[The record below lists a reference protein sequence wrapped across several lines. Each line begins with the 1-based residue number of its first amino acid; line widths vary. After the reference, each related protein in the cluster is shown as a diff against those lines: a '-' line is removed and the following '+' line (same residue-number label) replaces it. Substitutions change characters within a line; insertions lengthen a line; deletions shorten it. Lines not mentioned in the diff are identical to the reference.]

1 MKKTIVISLG
11 GSLIVPEKQDP
22 EFLDRFKHMLRK
34 FYKTHKFVIVCG
46 GGTIARRY
54 IETLKVEHKSKYELS
69 QAGIRAT
76 RMNAEFIMQLFG
88 KKEAN
93 NKLPLDMD
101 DVKDNLR
108 KNHVVICGALRFTE
122 RATSDTTAAKLANYL
137 KTQFVNITNVKGLFT
152 SDPSKNKNAKFIPK
166 ISWEE
171 FEKKALAIKHTPGQH
186 FVLDQE
192 ASILINKHKIPT
204 YIIGKDLKNLEKVLK
219 SKRFIGTL
227 IKG

>member
-1 MKKTIVISLG
+1 MKKTIVMSLG

-22 EFLDRFKHMLRK
+22 EFLDKFKHILRK
-34 FYKTHKFVIVCG
+34 FYKTHRFAIVCG

-76 RMNAEFIMQLFG
+76 RMNAEFMMQLFG
-88 KKEAN
+88 KEAN
-93 NKLPLDMD
+93 EKLPLDMET
-101 DVKDNLR
+101 VKNNLN
-108 KNHVVICGALRFTE
+108 KNNVVICGALRFTE

-137 KTQFVNITNVKGLFT
+137 KTPFINITNVKGLYT
-152 SDPSKNKNAKFIPK
+152 ADPRKNKNAKFIPK
-166 ISWEE
+166 ISWKE
-171 FEKKALAIKHTPGQH
+171 FEKKALTIKHTPGQH

-204 YIIGKDLKNLEKVLK
+204 YIMGKDLKNLENVLK
-219 SKRFIGTL
+219 NKKFEGTL
-227 IKG
+227 IEN